1 MTAMCGMAKNF
12 WQLAL
17 ARMGVGAGEAGAV
30 PPAQSLIADYYP
42 PKERAGALGFYM
54 MSSMAGYIIGMV
66 VGGWA
71 AQYYGWRAAFILVGL
86 PGFLLALAT
95 KFILREPRLQ
105 RSEDRRVGYEAVS
118 TSRSRWPPNYYKKK
132 ST

>member
-71 AQYYGWRAAFILVGL
+71 AQYDGWRAAFIIVVL
-86 PGFLLALAT
+86 PGYLLQMETQFLLPKQAAPSDLAAT
-95 KFILREPRLQ
+95 HSKTQPGATETNTL
-105 RSEDRRVGYEAVS
+105 
-118 TSRSRWPPNYYKKK
+118 
-132 ST
+132 